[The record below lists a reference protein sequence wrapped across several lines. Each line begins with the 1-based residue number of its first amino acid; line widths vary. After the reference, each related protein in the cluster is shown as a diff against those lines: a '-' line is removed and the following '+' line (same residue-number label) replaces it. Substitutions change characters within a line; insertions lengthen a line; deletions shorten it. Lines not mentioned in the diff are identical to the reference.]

1 MKKFIITIF
10 CFSALIKAHEK
21 LALVNNTDPNYIITP
36 HLTIQKA
43 GVTDAKHFVTLAS
56 DHQVS
61 RYMFCSEASEDDIK
75 KIADSWFKTKIV
87 APLVFL
93 MPSKWTFHRWMIRK
107 TDAEKPANEHE
118 VIGSLSIM
126 NLDDKNI
133 LELLR
138 KYDPEHYKNYPNLGL
153 CLKPSEWGKG
163 YARESLYA
171 LLSKL
176 FVANEFKQLKGLAL
190 CINKDHER
198 CINCV
203 MKKNEGNARKPF
215 VYHGEVYLPNGF
227 TKVVPKPCTV
237 KCFTVNRE
245 DFLQFS
251 GIRNNN

>member
-1 MKKFIITIF
+1 MKKIYLLGLLATQVYA
-10 CFSALIKAHEK
+10 SERQALI
-21 LALVNNTDPNYIITP
+21 NNTDITNIITP
-36 HLTIQKA
+36 HLTIEKA
-43 GVTDAKHFVTLAS
+43 GITDAKHFVALAS
-56 DHQVS
+56 DHKVS

-107 TDAEKPANEHE
+107 TDVEKPANEHE

-138 KYDPEHYKNYPNLGL
+138 KYDPEHYTNYMNLGL

-203 MKKNEGNARKPF
+203 MKKNESNARRPF
-215 VYHGEVYLPNGF
+215 VYQGEVYLPNGF